1 MTEVQKL
8 NKVIYFMSLVTK
20 SGFSFVTLT
29 ASIASPTPIPVATPR
44 NCLSSFLPSS
54 GTSTFGVDVSSQ
66 RTLHWEE
73 KLFLLLMEGRTEGSI
88 FNGGR
93 KACERKWRD
102 IASPQ
107 VH

>member
-1 MTEVQKL
+1 
-8 NKVIYFMSLVTK
+8 MSLVMK

-44 NCLSSFLPSS
+44 NCLSYFLPSS
-54 GTSTFGVDVSSQ
+54 ATSTFGVDVSSQ
-66 RTLHWEE
+66 RALHWEE
-73 KLFLLLMEGRTEGSI
+73 KVFLPLMEGRTEGRI

-93 KACERKWRD
+93 KVYERKWWD
-102 IASPQ
+102 LASPQ